1 MNFEKEQDDNFK
13 SEAKIEGLK
22 SLPIRSLGMKKEI
35 MGVGDAKFLNSLTI
49 YLMITLR

>member
-13 SEAKIEGLK
+13 SEAKIEGFK

-35 MGVGDAKFLNSLTI
+35 MGVVDAKFLNSLTI